1 MSIISE
7 KYKWNIQLLI
17 DLGIRK
23 SPEEYTIHELYKESK
38 H

>member
-17 DLGIRK
+17 DLGMRK
-23 SPEEYTIHELYKESK
+23 HPEEYTIHELYEEIK

>member
-1 MSIISE
+1 MSIISGE
-7 KYKWNIQLLI
+7 YKWNIQLLL
-17 DLGIRK
+17 DLGVRK